1 MNTRRLTTIGALV
14 LSALAANLCP
24 ANDTV
29 MNQGAGGLEP
39 LDVRSGR
46 ESPIRLVDEE
56 LTFRFGKW
64 RTSVKARFVFE
75 NTRTDSTVRQLSG
88 FPDIHEAVE
97 GSWAGAK
104 YTPLETAQFDS
115 LNRVSELRDMV
126 TRIDGRRVRSQVRY
140 GYIGE
145 IPESEPEFAGNWVPV
160 DSVSGMRIRWY
171 VVELVIP
178 PAGRVTLDRSYNVRN
193 GLQWSDGGHFT
204 YYLSTGGAWH
214 GTIGRMRATLI
225 LTDGLTAAHMVMP
238 WPDEPAAPD
247 SLSLYQNEREWR
259 YVAPDRLTLEW
270 TDFDPWRDP
279 RKRELNFQWEPLP
292 GEEYEP
298 YEVLHRKEPG
308 SRWWPWN
315 WFR

>member
-1 MNTRRLTTIGALV
+1 MNIRRLTTIGALV
-14 LSALAANLCP
+14 LSSLAANPCP

-88 FPDIHEAVE
+88 FPDVHDNVE

-104 YTPLETAQFDS
+104 YEPRDVAEFDTRY
-115 LNRVSELRDMV
+115 RVSELRDMK
-126 TRIDGRRVRSQVRY
+126 TRIDGRRVSSQVRY
-140 GYIGE
+140 GYIDE
-145 IPESEPEFAGNWVPV
+145 IPESESKFDGAWVPV
-160 DSVSGMRIRWY
+160 DSISGVRVRWY

-178 PAGRVTLDRSYNVRN
+178 PRGRVTLERSYNVRN
-193 GLQWSDGGHFT
+193 GVLWPEGGHFQ
-204 YYLSTGGAWH
+204 YHLSTGGAWH

-225 LTDGLTAAHMVMP
+225 LEDGLTSSHMVVP

-247 SLSLYQNEREWR
+247 SLSLYHNEREWR
-259 YVAPDRLTLEW
+259 YIASDRLTLEW
-270 TDFDPWRDP
+270 TDFDPWREP
-279 RKRELNFQWEPLP
+279 RKRSLNFQWEPLP

-308 SRWWPWN
+308 SRWWPGN